1 MSRHL
6 PMANKFSQY
15 MATAVTTYNTKL
27 LTVNGDYTQ
36 AMQCESSNGVAKDT
50 TRSTYCELRMEGGVN
65 GVVHGTTPQLH
76 LIWHN
81 STTPLEGGVSR
92 VVYGTTLC
100 MAQLHNSIAE
110 IAEFTPFE

>member
-1 MSRHL
+1 ME
-6 PMANKFSQY
+6 FSQY

-65 GVVHGTTPQLH
+65 GVVYGTTPQLH

-81 STTPLEGGVSR
+81 STTPLEGGVYG